1 MVNRDE
7 FLALA
12 NATGLSAPVIEKD
25 YVLGWILRGIY
36 QSDELREKWIFKGG
50 TCLKKCY
57 FETYRFSEDLDF
69 TLQDDS
75 QLDDAFL
82 QRTFRDITQVIYE
95 ESGLELQAD
104 RTRFELY
111 SNPRGRTSCQGRLY
125 YRSQFQT
132 GNNFPAVKLDLTA
145 DELLVDEA
153 VWRPVHHRY
162 SDEPD
167 GGIEALCYSYDEV
180 FAEKLRALGER
191 TRARDLYDVVH
202 LHRNREY
209 EPVAARIR
217 DILQRK
223 CTFKEIALITI
234 DVVHAG
240 RELVIGTWQGMLAH
254 QLPHL
259 PPFDSFWSE
268 LPNIFSWLDTGAPKP
283 ALTQAPTQS
292 SEEILRPHVGGY
304 ADLVGNAGLME
315 RIRFAAQSGLL
326 VALDYIRLDGQVR
339 RPTIEPYSLR
349 RSQSGEISLAGFDV
363 DAGHIK
369 MYRVDRIQSARVL
382 DRTFSPRYAIELG
395 PLARVLPIATRP
407 ATTMTSRVATGSSRR
422 SSFARPSR
430 TRAAGVPTYV
440 VECMYCRK
448 KFRRRSYDTALNAH
462 KMPSGWDCPGRA
474 GAVVDTK
481 W

>member
-1 MVNRDE
+1 MSYWSMKPSGAPCTTVTRMNRTVGSKRSVIHTTKYSPRNCVHW
-7 FLALA
+7 A
-12 NATGLSAPVIEKD
+12 NGLV
-25 YVLGWILRGIY
+25 RGIY
-36 QSDELREKWIFKGG
+36 TMWFIYIAIANTNRWPPGFAIF
-50 TCLKKCY
+50 
-57 FETYRFSEDLDF
+57 
-69 TLQDDS
+69 
-75 QLDDAFL
+75 
-82 QRTFRDITQVIYE
+82 
-95 ESGLELQAD
+95 
-104 RTRFELY
+104 
-111 SNPRGRTSCQGRLY
+111 SNASAHSRKSRLSRSTSC
-125 YRSQFQT
+125 T
-132 GNNFPAVKLDLTA
+132 
-145 DELLVDEA
+145 
-153 VWRPVHHRY
+153 
-162 SDEPD
+162 PD
-167 GGIEALCYSYDEV
+167 VSL
-180 FAEKLRALGER
+180 F
-191 TRARDLYDVVH
+191 
-202 LHRNREY
+202 
-209 EPVAARIR
+209 
-217 DILQRK
+217 
-223 CTFKEIALITI
+223 
-234 DVVHAG
+234 
-240 RELVIGTWQGMLAH
+240 GTWQGMLAH

-283 ALTQAPTQS
+283 ALTQAPTQP